1 MKIASIETIPL
12 RIPFTTGGR
21 SAGGVWGPKDL
32 QMVDSLVVKVTDDGI
47 VGWGETF
54 GFTCDPCS
62 ESRDRHDPAPELIG
76 SDVTRREKLQGDL
89 QKKFHVFGRSGAFIY
104 GLSAIDIA
112 LWDIAGK
119 AAGKPVYQLL
129 GGSECLLHSRRMQA

>member
-1 MKIASIETIPL
+1 
-12 RIPFTTGGR
+12 
-21 SAGGVWGPKDL
+21 
-32 QMVDSLVVKVTDDGI
+32 MVDSLVVKITTDDGI

-54 GFTCDPCS
+54 GFTAIPAVKVVIDTIL
-62 ESRDRHDPAPELIG
+62 APELIG
-76 SDVTRREKLQGDL
+76 SDATRREKLQGDL

-119 AAGKPVYQLL
+119 AAGRPIYKP
-129 GGSECLLHSRRMQA
+129 GGVRPLRWRPMQA